1 MDLAYLLTPPV
12 AWLVAGS
19 AKFAI
24 NTLRAGKPAFG
35 LIGYGGMPSN
45 HTAIVVSAAALIGLR
60 EGVEHPALAVAVAL
74 AMIVI
79 IDARSLRIKVGHHAA
94 AINRLRLDEDV
105 DPPLRERMGHTRAE
119 VAGGIV
125 TGALV
130 ALVMHGAFSVLLP

>member
-24 NTLRAGKPAFG
+24 NTVRAGKPAFG

-125 TGALV
+125 TGVLV
-130 ALVMHGAFSVLLP
+130 ALAMHGLFRL

>member
-12 AWLVAGS
+12 AWLIAGS

-24 NTLRAGKPAFG
+24 NTVRAGKPAFG

-45 HTAIVVSAAALIGLR
+45 HTAIVVSAAVLIGLR

-74 AMIVI
+74 VMIVI

-94 AINRLRLDEDV
+94 AINRLQPDDHA

-119 VAGGIV
+119 IAGGVV
-125 TGALV
+125 TGVLV
-130 ALVMHGAFSVLLP
+130 AVLIHGIFEVVLP